1 VKTRTLILLA
11 MACGLAILLAGGAFL
26 WRVIANKDELTVP
39 DASGVGQS
47 QQVGPVSAT
56 VMDASD
62 IDGAVVVQVR
72 LESTEPLADA
82 GTGWAFVVGGDIRQP
97 VAVPAGG
104 GVACAGTAVPP
115 GRSVD
120 CALAFQP
127 GDGDRFVSYAVD
139 GAKGLWK
146 VERPLP

>member
-1 VKTRTLILLA
+1 VKTRTLILAA
-11 MACGLAILLAGGAFL
+11 MACGLAILVAGGAFL

-39 DASGVGQS
+39 DATGVGQS

-56 VMDASD
+56 VTGARDV
-62 IDGAVVVQVR
+62 DGAVVVQVR
-72 LESTEPLADA
+72 LQSTESLADA

-97 VAVPAGG
+97 VAVPASGG
-104 GVACAGTAVPP
+104 PACAGTAVPA

-127 GDGDRFVSYAVD
+127 GDGDRFVSYAVNSS
-139 GAKGLWK
+139 KGLWK
-146 VERPLP
+146 V